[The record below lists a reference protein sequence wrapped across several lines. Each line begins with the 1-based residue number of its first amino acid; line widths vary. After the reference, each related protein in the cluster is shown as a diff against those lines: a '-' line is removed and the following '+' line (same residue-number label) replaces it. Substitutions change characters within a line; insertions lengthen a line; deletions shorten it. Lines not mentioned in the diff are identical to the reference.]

1 MRLALLVALAVMM
14 ACGGSTAGSPS
25 SQRTASPPP
34 SRSPTPSHPLL
45 EVLLPGQVVLMDLT
59 GHVVASTPQ
68 VPVAPNGFVGLVP
81 VGAGGDRAAYLET
94 STGVLWALHRDGN
107 VERLATTTVSY
118 RHVLLSPDGAQ
129 WAWVE
134 TTIQDGQIH
143 SRLHVGAPGGDR
155 VIQELSDPDHGLRPF
170 RWDAAGLVVESEATG
185 RGGYVPFDPATGPVE
200 LVNPTTGLIQPL
212 KVPPGCAFAALA
224 RDGTIACQTQ
234 SASSTTLTV
243 VTPDGA
249 TLSKTLPRPRF
260 NAVGNISFKP
270 DSAAT
275 RLVIGGD
282 TWDATHANV
291 AGQLTTGIV
300 DIRSGGALQL
310 LGPVGLAP
318 AGGEGWVWLD
328 DGSMVTMGRLQ
339 DPASDS
345 GVWLLSTDGTPH
357 RISSGQAFGV
367 LN

>member
-1 MRLALLVALAVMM
+1 VRLALLVALVVMS

-25 SQRTASPPP
+25 SQQTLSPAPP
-34 SRSPTPSHPLL
+34 PSHPLL
-45 EVLLPGQVVLMDLT
+45 EVLLRGQVVLMDLT

-68 VPVAPNGFVGLVP
+68 LPVASNGFVGLVP
-81 VGAGGDRAAYLET
+81 IGAGGDRAAYLET
-94 STGVLWALHRDGN
+94 STGVLWALRPDGR
-107 VERLATTTVSY
+107 VERLANTTVSY
-118 RHVLLSPDGAQ
+118 RQVLLSPDGEQ

-134 TTIQDGQIH
+134 QSITQDGQVH

-155 VIQELSDPDHGLRPF
+155 VIQDVSDPDHGLRPF

-212 KVPPGCAFAALA
+212 KVPSGCAFAALA

-234 SASSTTLTV
+234 SASSITLTI
-243 VTPDGA
+243 VTRDGSS
-249 TLSKTLPRPRF
+249 LSTTLPRPEF
-260 NAVGNISFKP
+260 NAAGNISFKP

-282 TWDATHANV
+282 TWDATHPNV
-291 AGQLTTGIV
+291 AGRLTTGIV
-300 DIRSGGALQL
+300 DIRSGGALQP
-310 LGPVGLAP
+310 LGSVGLGP
-318 AGGEGWVWLD
+318 AGGEDWVWLD
-328 DGSMVTMGRLQ
+328 DGSMVTMGWLQ
-339 DPASDS
+339 DPVSDS
-345 GVWLLSTDGTPH
+345 GVWLLSGHGTPH